1 MSKSIRWTKCFDF
14 DRLLPACPLMQSE
27 GRLNKFGPVQSSSEV
42 HFVTV
47 PLTNLV
53 VSKYYTDYKSHII
66 EEMQFAWCQVRSSTA
81 ATKWVRNFCSTDPA
95 PLIKYFDWPTPPPVP
110 SYDHPLWSL
119 STHISVYDWLGW
131 VVDFDWLPVLWNR
144 FVRIETKWMEWIKW
158 NF

>member
-1 MSKSIRWTKCFDF
+1 MLICRVARTTATPVKGWVKYLNILCQNPYDGQSALILIDC
-14 DRLLPACPLMQSE
+14 CPLMQSE

-66 EEMQFAWCQVRSSTA
+66 EEMQFAWCQVGSSTA

-110 SYDHPLWSL
+110 SYDNPL
-119 STHISVYDWLGW
+119 
-131 VVDFDWLPVLWNR
+131 
-144 FVRIETKWMEWIKW
+144 
-158 NF
+158 